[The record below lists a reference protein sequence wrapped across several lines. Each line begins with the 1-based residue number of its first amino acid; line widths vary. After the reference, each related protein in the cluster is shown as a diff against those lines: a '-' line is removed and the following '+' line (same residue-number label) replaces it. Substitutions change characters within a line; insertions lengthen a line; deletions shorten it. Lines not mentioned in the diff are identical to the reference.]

1 MGQADCIRHSPE
13 RYFPHRPLL
22 APSKVL
28 TVSSP
33 FPPSP
38 GNDPFSNFPP
48 PANQGFGAPQF
59 GGQHFGNSVYGQPPP
74 QASLS
79 LAALFSLLASIASP
93 FFICACLP
101 YLTPIV
107 ALTGIVLGHVAL
119 VKISRSR
126 GTLSGG
132 GLAIGGL
139 VLGYPVLLLGLMFS
153 ALVFLPKPQNVPV
166 AKPLDPNSPSE
177 RLKAAE
183 RAISTDNAGI
193 AHGNSKE
200 AKALAEKYAKT
211 MKTLREAF
219 FTKSKGGLSM
229 SGGNFVT
236 YCELHDGRCAF
247 VTHVPEYRKFEGSA
261 KDSLAE
267 IAWEAAQMTVADR
280 LDEGDELGVGMKGS
294 LLYGK
299 VMVGRVTIGGDEKR
313 GLEHQSKSEEE
324 RLEPFFEL
332 EPEEMPKAPPIKLDE
347 PGKSAKTGESAAAP
361 TPEPKP

>member
-1 MGQADCIRHSPE
+1 M
-13 RYFPHRPLL
+13 
-22 APSKVL
+22 
-28 TVSSP
+28 
-33 FPPSP
+33 
-38 GNDPFSNFPP
+38 
-48 PANQGFGAPQF
+48 
-59 GGQHFGNSVYGQPPP
+59 
-74 QASLS
+74 SLG
-79 LAALFSLLASIASP
+79 ALFSLLASIASP

-107 ALTGIVLGHVAL
+107 ALAGIVLGHVAL
-119 VKISRSR
+119 FKISRSR

-139 VLGYPVLLLGLMFS
+139 VIGYPVLLLGLMIS
-153 ALVFLPKPQNVPV
+153 ALALMPRPKNVAV
-166 AKPLDPNSPSE
+166 AKPLDPNSSSE

-193 AHGNSKE
+193 AHGNTKE

-247 VTHVPEYRKFEGSA
+247 ITHVPEYRKFNGDA
-261 KDSLAE
+261 KESLAE
-267 IAWEAAQMTVADR
+267 IAWEAAQLTVADT
-280 LDEGDELGVGMKGS
+280 LEEGDELGVGMKGV
-294 LLYGK
+294 LLYGN
-299 VMVGRVTIGGDEKR
+299 VMVGSVTIAGDEKR
-313 GLEHQSKSEEE
+313 GLNHQSKSEEE

-332 EPEEMPKAPPIKLDE
+332 EEDELPKVPPIQLDE
-347 PGKSAKTGESAAAP
+347 PAKPGQPTSVP
-361 TPEPKP
+361 TPESKP